1 MDFTVV
7 DAGVGVITFVS
18 ALLAYSRGFTREI
31 FAIAGWVIAA
41 IAAFYGAPALEPL
54 IRELPVVGTI
64 LADSCIIS
72 MITAFTIV
80 VAAALLILS
89 IFTPMIAGLV
99 LDSPLGSMDRLLGF
113 LFGIARGILLVAI
126 AFLIYTEF
134 SGAESWPP
142 LDNAASRSIVDETSA
157 LIVQNLP
164 ADLSNWIGAQ
174 VDALMVNCGDA
185 VPAATSPEAGTVGT
199 GTEATGT
206 GATDSSTTDTGT
218 TDTGTTTTGTTT
230 TGTTTTGTTTT
241 GN

>member
-18 ALLAYSRGFTREI
+18 ALLAYSRGFTREM
-31 FAIAGWVIAA
+31 FAIVGWVIAA
-41 IAAFYGAPALEPL
+41 IAAFYGAPMLEPL
-54 IRELPVVGTI
+54 IRELPVVGNI

-80 VAAALLILS
+80 VAAALLVLS

-99 LDSPLGSMDRLLGF
+99 LDSPLGSMDRLFGF
-113 LFGIARGILLVAI
+113 IFGIARGILLVAI
-126 AFLIYTEF
+126 TFLIYTEF
-134 SGAESWPP
+134 SGAESWAP
-142 LDNAASRSIVDETSA
+142 LDNAASRSVFEETST

-164 ADLSNWIGAQ
+164 ANMSDWIGAQ
-174 VDALMVNCGDA
+174 IDTLMVNCGDA

-199 GTEATGT
+199 GTETTGTETTGT
-206 GATDSSTTDTGT
+206 G
-218 TDTGTTTTGTTT
+218 TTGTV
-230 TGTTTTGTTTT
+230 TTGTTTT